1 MKVGLIGLPNG
12 GKTTIFAALTKTE
25 VQISSYSD
33 GRAEPN
39 LAVVEVEDPRVDTL
53 SEMYNPK
60 KTIFATLDLVDFAGL
75 APGSSKEG
83 LFTPQAVQLLK
94 TMDALAIVLRNF
106 SNDEVDALFGPP
118 DPPGDAE
125 SLQDEILL
133 WDLMVAEKRLETIEK
148 DFSRGKKT
156 PQTEREQKVLA
167 KISQALDQ
175 GTPVRDLPLDPEEK
189 KMILGFQ
196 FLTAKPV
203 LFILNSSEELYGKND
218 EVLKKLSNAVEFA
231 GSFEME
237 LTQLEDQEEAR
248 SFMEEMGM
256 TESARTRL
264 TRACYS
270 LLGYISFFT
279 VGEDE
284 VRAWSIRE
292 ASTAVEAA
300 GAIHSDLARG
310 FIRAECFT
318 YEDLIAAGSE
328 KKVKEAG
335 KFRLEGKE
343 YTVRDGDILNIR
355 FSV

>member
-25 VQISSYSD
+25 VQVSSYSD

-39 LAVVEVEDPRVDTL
+39 LAVVEVEDPRVDVL
-53 SEMYNPK
+53 SKMYNPK
-60 KTIFATLDLVDFAGL
+60 KTIYATLDLVDFAGL

-106 SNDEVDALFGPP
+106 SNPEVDALQGAP
-118 DPPGDAE
+118 DPAGDAE
-125 SLQDEILL
+125 ALQDEVLL
-133 WDLMVAEKRLETIEK
+133 WDLMVVEKRLETIEK

-156 PQTEREQKVLA
+156 PQTEREQKVLS
-167 KISQALDQ
+167 KISEALNG
-175 GTPVRDLPLDPEEK
+175 GTPVRELELDQEEQK
-189 KMILGFQ
+189 LIQGFQ

-203 LFILNSSEELYGKND
+203 LFIINSSEESYGKSASI
-218 EVLKKLSNAVEFA
+218 EGVPEAVEFA

-237 LTQLEDQEEAR
+237 LSQLGDEEEAQ
-248 SFMEEMGM
+248 SFMEDMGM
-256 TESARTRL
+256 TESARIRL

-292 ASTAVEAA
+292 GSTAVEAA

-318 YEDLIAAGSE
+318 YDDLVDAGSE

-335 KFRLEGKE
+335 KFRLEGKD
-343 YTVRDGDILNIR
+343 YIVSDGDILNIR

>member
-39 LAVVEVEDPRVDTL
+39 LAVVEVEDPRVDVL
-53 SEMYNPK
+53 SGMYNPK
-60 KTIFATLDLVDFAGL
+60 KTIYATLDLVDFAGL

-83 LFTPQAVQLLK
+83 LFTPHAVQLLK

-106 SNDEVDALFGPP
+106 SNPEVDALQGPT
-118 DPPGDAE
+118 DPAGDAKA
-125 SLQDEILL
+125 LQEEILL
-133 WDLMVAEKRLETIEK
+133 WDFMVVEKRLETIEK

-156 PQTEREQKVLA
+156 PQTEREQKVLT
-167 KISQALDQ
+167 KISEALDG
-175 GTPVRDLPLDPEEK
+175 GTPVRDLELDQEEEK
-189 KMILGFQ
+189 LIQGFQ

-203 LFILNSSEELYGKND
+203 LFIINSSEESYG
-218 EVLKKLSNAVEFA
+218 EGSSIEGIPEAVEFA

-237 LTQLEDQEEAR
+237 LIQLEDEEEAQ
-248 SFMEEMGM
+248 SFMEDMGM

-264 TRACYS
+264 TRACYT

-292 ASTAVEAA
+292 GSTAVEAA

-310 FIRAECFT
+310 FIRAECFH
-318 YEDLIAAGSE
+318 YDDLVDAGSE

-335 KFRLEGKE
+335 KFRLEGKD
-343 YTVRDGDILNIR
+343 YIVSDGDILNIR